1 MESTRIASSRKHRS
15 AEQWRTLIDEWK
27 ASGQSRRQ
35 WCVEHG
41 LSTESLR
48 QWTKRLRGTS
58 ANVSLVEISRQP
70 QKPSFIDRWPLQVR
84 ISPRGEVELR
94 GEFTEELLCQVLRVA
109 KEPTHVR

>member
-1 MESTRIASSRKHRS
+1 MESTGIVRSRKHRS
-15 AEQWRTLIDEWK
+15 PEQWRALVDEWK

-35 WCVEHG
+35 WCAEHG

-70 QKPSFIDRWPLQVR
+70 QNPSFTERWPLQVR

-94 GEFTEELLCQVLRVA
+94 GEFTEGLLCQVLRVA